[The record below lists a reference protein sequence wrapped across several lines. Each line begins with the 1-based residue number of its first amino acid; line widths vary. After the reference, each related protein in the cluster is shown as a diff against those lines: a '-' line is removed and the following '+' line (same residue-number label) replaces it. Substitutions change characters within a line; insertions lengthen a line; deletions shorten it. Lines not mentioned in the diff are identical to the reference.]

1 MEKEF
6 YFLGRP
12 DGIGNRIEQLI
23 YIQEYCI
30 KNDMKCIY
38 IWINQDN
45 FRSYKIGITF
55 ENIEIRYSISNEE
68 KNKLLKSPFMRSPE
82 YIVKFKFN
90 FNINNFIKYDSIIHV
105 RGTDRLTNEADHY
118 DFSTIEMLNSY
129 INKTINYI
137 NNDSSIL
144 TYTIVSDDNKY
155 INEIKSKI
163 NKEFVELV
171 YNYDID
177 KDWLDFYYLTRPQ
190 KYIIMCCQFSSY
202 SITASILG
210 NKEILVFKNSLKSNL
225 PRYKANVRFI
235 DS

>member
-1 MEKEF
+1 
-6 YFLGRP
+6 
-12 DGIGNRIEQLI
+12 
-23 YIQEYCI
+23 
-30 KNDMKCIY
+30 
-38 IWINQDN
+38 
-45 FRSYKIGITF
+45 
-55 ENIEIRYSISNEE
+55 
-68 KNKLLKSPFMRSPE
+68 
-82 YIVKFKFN
+82 
-90 FNINNFIKYDSIIHV
+90 
-105 RGTDRLTNEADHY
+105 
-118 DFSTIEMLNSY
+118 MLNSY